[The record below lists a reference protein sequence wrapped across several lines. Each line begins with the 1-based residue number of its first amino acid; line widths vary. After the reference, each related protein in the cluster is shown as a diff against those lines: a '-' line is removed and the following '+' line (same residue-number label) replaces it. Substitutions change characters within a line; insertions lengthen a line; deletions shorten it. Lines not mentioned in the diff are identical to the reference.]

1 MVRIEKMSRL
11 HPYAGVELF
20 SMKILGL
27 RPYLHD
33 FLTRKGRALISN
45 KSMVQLEKDVRAT
58 PLRWCVELF
67 FYEDIKA
74 TPLFA

>member
-33 FLTRKGRALISN
+33 FLTKGRSPNIFVGVTCLNN
-45 KSMVQLEKDVRAT
+45 KEGV
-58 PLRWCVELF
+58 
-67 FYEDIKA
+67 
-74 TPLFA
+74 